1 MQPDA
6 VLDAWIADPDPTF
19 LSPAALRLARRVP
32 RLTATLDRVLT
43 DPLERALAGVG
54 PVPDIDGSD
63 LRQAV
68 LAGQARVDA
77 GLALDPLVMGA
88 LERSAQGDAQW
99 WVPAARLHVLSSEA
113 RERQARMA
121 LSEGDLPYVFPGE
134 LHPLIVDALAV
145 GDRVLTALHVDW
157 MRKLTGWL
165 ADALVLD
172 LRQRG
177 LWFWPQLRFLSER
190 KIIRPMKKQQ
200 KLRRG
205 QPGSRGL
212 AAGYLYKVG
221 GDWQA
226 AGESLEGADALHAAL
241 AVASDRTD

>member
-1 MQPDA
+1 M
-6 VLDAWIADPDPTF
+6 
-19 LSPAALRLARRVP
+19 AAL
-32 RLTATLDRVLT
+32 
-43 DPLERALAGVG
+43 E
-54 PVPDIDGSD
+54 
-63 LRQAV
+63 Q
-68 LAGQARVDA
+68 
-77 GLALDPLVMGA
+77 
-88 LERSAQGDAQW
+88 SAQGDPQW

-134 LHPLIVDALAV
+134 LHPMMVDALAV

-157 MRKLTGWL
+157 MRKLTGWIS
-165 ADALVLD
+165 DALVLD

-200 KLRRG
+200 RLRRG

-221 GDWQA
+221 GDWRTACA
-226 AGESLEGADALHAAL
+226 ALEGADALHAAL
-241 AVASDRTD
+241 AVASDRPD

>member
-6 VLDAWIADPDPTF
+6 VLDAWIAAPDPTL

-32 RLTATLDRVLT
+32 RVAPSLDAVLT
-43 DPLERALAGVG
+43 DPLERALAGLG
-54 PVPDIDGSD
+54 PVPEVDGSD
-63 LRQAV
+63 LQQAV
-68 LAGQARVDA
+68 LAGQARVDR
-77 GLALDPLVMGA
+77 GERLDPLVMAA
-88 LERSAQGDAQW
+88 LEQSAQGDPQW

-134 LHPLIVDALAV
+134 LHPMMVDALAV

-157 MRKLTGWL
+157 MRKLTGWIS
-165 ADALVLD
+165 DALVLD

-200 KLRRG
+200 RLRRG

-221 GDWQA
+221 GDWRTACA
-226 AGESLEGADALHAAL
+226 ALEGADALHAAL
-241 AVASDRTD
+241 AVASDRPD

>member
-6 VLDAWIADPDPTF
+6 VLDAWIADPDPTL

-32 RLTATLDRVLT
+32 TMAAALDGVLV
-43 DPLERALAGVG
+43 DPLERALAGLG
-54 PVPDIDGSD
+54 PVPDVDGGD
-63 LRQAV
+63 LREAV
-68 LAGQARVDA
+68 LAGQARAD
-77 GLALDPLVMGA
+77 GGERLDPLVMAA
-88 LERSAQGDAQW
+88 LEEAARGDATW

-134 LHPLIVDALAV
+134 LHPLMVDALAV

-165 ADALVLD
+165 ADALVID

-190 KIIRPMKKQQ
+190 KILRPIQKQQ
-200 KLRRG
+200 RLRRG
-205 QPGSRGL
+205 QPGSKGL
-212 AAGYLYKVG
+212 ATGYLYKVG
-221 GDWQA
+221 GDWRKA
-226 AGESLEGADALHAAL
+226 AAALEGADALHAAL
-241 AVASDRTD
+241 AVASDRPE

>member
-1 MQPDA
+1 MQPDT
-6 VLDAWIADPDPTF
+6 VLDAWIATPDRSL

-32 RLTATLDRVLT
+32 RVTAALDALLT
-43 DPLERALAGVG
+43 DPLERALAGLG
-54 PVPDIDGSD
+54 PVPDVDGAD

-68 LAGQARVDA
+68 LAGQATADA
-77 GLALDPLVMGA
+77 GLPLDPLVMAA
-88 LERSAQGDAQW
+88 LEQAAEGDPEW

-134 LHPLIVDALAV
+134 LHPLMVDALAV

-190 KIIRPMKKQQ
+190 KLIRPMQKQQ
-200 KLRRG
+200 SLRRG
-205 QPGSRGL
+205 QAGSRGL

-221 GDWQA
+221 GAWRAPA
-226 AGESLEGADALHAAL
+226 AGLDGADALHAAL
-241 AVASDRTD
+241 AVASDRPG